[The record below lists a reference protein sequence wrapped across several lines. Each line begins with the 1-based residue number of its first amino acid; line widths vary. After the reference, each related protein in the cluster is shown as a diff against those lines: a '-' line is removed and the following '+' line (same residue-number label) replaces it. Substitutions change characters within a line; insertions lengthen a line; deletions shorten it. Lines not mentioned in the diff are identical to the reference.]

1 MTSISAFFQRTTLRM
16 KSKKIQL
23 KKIVCIS
30 VSVFYPIT
38 FFAQEPVLDSVQQ
51 PDSLTISVQ
60 SPITEYFS
68 EEDSFSAPAS
78 SFHSID
84 TSLNNI
90 QKYFPN
96 NFPYGLG
103 LVNRKLSYAVSPE
116 IGFQSGLPNRDWFG
130 YNRKETKYY
139 RTRTPYTEVFA
150 LFGMKKEQL
159 ARLLHTQ
166 NITRQWNIAFNM
178 LRLRSEGF
186 YNRQSCTDNNISL
199 SSNYTSKNNHYSLL
213 ANGSISSVKTDE
225 NGGIGSEDAF
235 ENNLFENKKLL
246 SVNLTSARTRRGNR
260 EFTVS
265 QFLHFGKKDTTN
277 TEINSAQVNDSV
289 LRYKIIPKSFL
300 AYSFHAGDNWFVYED
315 GNPAAGF
322 YQNIFYDSTKTLD
335 SVFIQSIENSIA
347 WGYRGFCVSIKN
359 ELSRIQE
366 RQNNSAI
373 PVLMDS
379 TLNNSFA
386 SVSFEKS
393 FILWKANYCFYG
405 QNKNDLLLY
414 VEGRLSPTKH
424 SRLSIITKVS
434 ETVPSFISQRYSSN
448 HFYWMNDYEKTFFA
462 GGEVKYSDE
471 KYKFSVHGSLSEIEN
486 YIFWISESS
495 IILMDSTNFPIAFFS
510 AQSDAM
516 IYSVCAEKK
525 IHISKFHFNNK
536 ITWQQGTEDVI
547 HLPQFVTEH
556 SLYYESRWFKKAV
569 DVQLGFDVT
578 YFSFYYADAYM
589 PALGLY
595 YLQDKKK
602 IGNYPYIDFFFSM
615 KIKRARIFFKT
626 EHINSGFTGAYY
638 LAPNYPAPDRSFKVG
653 IKWVFFD

>member
-1 MTSISAFFQRTTLRM
+1 M
-16 KSKKIQL
+16 
-23 KKIVCIS
+23 
-30 VSVFYPIT
+30 T
-38 FFAQEPVLDSVQQ
+38 FFAQKN
-51 PDSLTISVQ
+51 DSLSLPVQ
-60 SPITEYFS
+60 SPIMEYFY
-68 EEDSFSAPAS
+68 EDGFFSDRT
-78 SFHSID
+78 SFHSVD

-90 QKYFPN
+90 QRYFPVS
-96 NFPYGLG
+96 FPYSLG
-103 LVNRKLSYAVSPE
+103 LVNRNISYNVSPE
-116 IGFQSGLPNRDWFG
+116 IGFKSGLANWDWFG
-130 YNRKETKYY
+130 YNRKEIKYY

-166 NITRQWNIAFNM
+166 NITRQWNIAFDM

-186 YNRQSCTDNNISL
+186 YNRQTCTDNNISL

-213 ANGSISSVKTDE
+213 VNGSIGSVKTDE
-225 NGGIGSEDAF
+225 NGGISSEDAF
-235 ENNLFENKKLL
+235 ENALLGNKKLL
-246 SVNLTSARTRRGNR
+246 SVNLSSARARRGNR
-260 EFTVS
+260 EFAVS
-265 QFLHFGKKDTTN
+265 QFFHFGRKDTAN
-277 TEINSAQVNDSV
+277 HDST
-289 LRYKIIPKSFL
+289 LRPKIIPKSYF

-347 WGYRGFCVSIKN
+347 WGYKGFCVSIKN

-373 PVLMDS
+373 SVLMDS

-386 SVSFEKS
+386 SISFEKS
-393 FILWKANYCFYG
+393 FILWKVNYCFYG
-405 QNKNDLLLY
+405 QNKNDFLLHA
-414 VEGRLSPTKH
+414 EGKLLPTKH
-424 SRLSIITKVS
+424 SQLSIITKAS
-434 ETVPSFISQRYSSN
+434 ETVPSFISKRYASN
-448 HFYWMNDYEKTFFA
+448 HFYWTNDYEKTFFA

-486 YIFWISESS
+486 YTFWRQPDDIFFE
-495 IILMDSTNFPIAFFS
+495 DFS
-510 AQSDAM
+510 PSHGLLPMQSAAV
-516 IYSVCAEKK
+516 IYSACAEKK

-547 HLPQFVTEH
+547 HLPQFVSEH
-556 SLYYESRWFKKAV
+556 SLYYENKWFQKAV
-569 DVQLGFDVT
+569 DVQFGFDVT
-578 YFSFYYADAYM
+578 YFSSYYADAYM

-595 YLQDKKK
+595 YLQDEKK

-615 KIKRARIFFKT
+615 KIKRARIFLKT
-626 EHINSGFTGAYY
+626 EHLNSGLTGAYY